1 MKTICYILSLFATVA
16 ALASAAWKRWPQ
28 AAFYMALA
36 IWLNQ

>member
-1 MKTICYILSLFATVA
+1 VKTICYVLSLFALVA

-28 AAFYMALA
+28 AAFYIGLA